1 MIALILGLLK
11 SPWFW
16 RVVAVAAAAGAL
28 YALWAHVDQRGYAR
42 AQSVYE
48 AKISR
53 LKTEATTQLAQETER
68 VLLIEQALHQSKNNQ
83 DLKDDQNRQTIDGL
97 SARLRALAGPA
108 GPAGPTGSAVRLRD
122 PNFQAGAAQCRGG
135 GDRSPGDPAAAAA
148 AGATDRSE
156 AGGLLS
162 EQLSELLQ
170 RLAREADDINAA
182 YASCRADAYTVR
194 QTQ

>member
-1 MIALILGLLK
+1 VIAVILGLLK

-16 RVVAVAAAAGAL
+16 RVVAVAAVLAGL

-42 AQSVYE
+42 AQAVYE
-48 AKISR
+48 AEINR
-53 LKTEATTQLAQETER
+53 LKSDAAATLAQETER

-83 DLKDDQNRQTIDGL
+83 DLEDDQNRQTIAGL

-108 GPAGPTGSAVRLRD
+108 GSAAPAVRLRD
-122 PNFQAGAAQCRGG
+122 PNFQAAQCGG
-135 GDRSPGDPAAAAA
+135 SGDRPPGDPAAAAA
-148 AGATDRSE
+148 AGAPDRAE

>member
-1 MIALILGLLK
+1 MIAVILGLLK

-48 AKISR
+48 AEISR
-53 LKTEATTQLAQETER
+53 LNTEAAAALAKETER

-83 DLKDDQNRQTIDGL
+83 DLKDDQNRQTIAGL

-108 GPAGPTGSAVRLRD
+108 GSAPSAVRLRD
-122 PNFQAGAAQCRGG
+122 PNFQAAAQCRGG
-135 GDRSPGDPAAAAA
+135 GDRPPGDPATATA
-148 AGATDRSE
+148 AGPTDRAE

-162 EQLSELLQ
+162 EPLAELLQ
-170 RLAREADDINAA
+170 RLTREADDINAA

-194 QTQ
+194 AQP

>member
-16 RVVAVAAAAGAL
+16 RVMAVAAAAGAL

-48 AKISR
+48 AEISR
-53 LKTEATTQLAQETER
+53 LKTEAATQLAQETER

-83 DLKDDQNRQTIDGL
+83 DLKDDQNRQTIAGL

-108 GPAGPTGSAVRLRD
+108 GPAGSAAPAVRLRD
-122 PNFQAGAAQCRGG
+122 PNAPQCGG
-135 GDRSPGDPAAAAA
+135 SGDRPPGDPATTAA
-148 AGATDRSE
+148 AGATDRAE

-162 EQLSELLQ
+162 EPLTELLQ